1 MLQSVT
7 AMNGFEYIKIAA
19 ERGSKL
25 GLERI
30 TELCKKLE
38 NPQNKTNIIHI
49 AGTNGKGSFGAML
62 SAILG
67 DSGYKAGGFSSPA
80 LTDLT
85 DSFRINGESISA
97 DDFNEVMADIIPI
110 CEDMADKP
118 TEFEVLTAAAYEL
131 FRRKNCDIALI
142 ECGMG
147 GETDSTNVVNQ
158 PVLSVITNIALDHT
172 AFLGGTISKIAR
184 CKAGIIKPSR
194 PVLYGGSDDE
204 ALEIIRSISQKNG
217 SQLTLADKDRV
228 TVLESSIDGVVYSDK
243 AFGRLESP
251 LIGSYQK
258 YNLANVLT
266 AVEILR
272 NEGMN
277 IPENAVKSG
286 ISKAVWQGRF
296 EVVSR
301 NPLII
306 YDGAH
311 NPDGIIQAAES
322 ISTYISGKIALLIGV
337 MADKEYGLYP
347 EILGKFIDKAFTVIP
362 DNPRSLDSDTLAA
375 SFEEKGIAA
384 LSCGSVENGFA
395 QALEYAKKRNIP
407 LIALGSL
414 YMYGEFRQK
423 IKNYELRIM
432 N

>member
-1 MLQSVT
+1 
-7 AMNGFEYIKIAA
+7 MNGFEYIKIAA

-30 TELCKKLE
+30 TELCDRLG
-38 NPQNKTNIIHI
+38 NPQNRTHIIHI

-62 SAILG
+62 STILAE
-67 DSGYKAGGFSSPA
+67 SGYKTGGFSSPA

-97 DDFNEVMADIIPI
+97 DDFNDVMADIIPL
-110 CEDMADKP
+110 CEAMADKP

-131 FRRKNCDIALI
+131 FNRKNCDIALI

-147 GETDSTNVVNQ
+147 GETDSTNVLEY

-172 AFLGGTISKIAR
+172 AFLGGTIEEIAR
-184 CKAGIIKPSR
+184 CKAGIIKPTR
-194 PVLYGGSDDE
+194 PVLYGGNDDG

-228 TVLESSIDGVVYSDK
+228 TVLESDINGIVYSDK
-243 AFGRLESP
+243 AFGRLKSQ

-272 NEGMN
+272 SMEMN
-277 IPENAVKSG
+277 IPDNAVKSG
-286 ISKAVWQGRF
+286 IEKAVWQGRF

-301 NPLII
+301 NPLVI

-347 EILGKFIDKAFTVIP
+347 EILGKFIDKAFAVIP
-362 DNPRSLDSDTLAA
+362 DNPRSLDSDILAA
-375 SFEEKGIAA
+375 AFEAKGINAV
-384 LSCGSVENGFA
+384 SCGSVESGLT
-395 QALEYAKKRNIP
+395 QALEYAKSRNIP

-414 YMYGEFRQK
+414 YMYEEFSQG
-423 IKNYELRIM
+423 IKNYE
-432 N
+432 

>member
-1 MLQSVT
+1 
-7 AMNGFEYIKIAA
+7 MNGFEYIKIAA

-25 GLERI
+25 GLERV
-30 TELCKKLE
+30 TELCERLG
-38 NPQNKTNIIHI
+38 NPQNKTHIIHI

-62 SAILG
+62 SAVLAE
-67 DSGYKAGGFSSPA
+67 SGYKVGGFSSPA

-85 DSFRINGESISA
+85 DSFCINGESIS
-97 DDFNEVMADIIPI
+97 DDNFNEVMADIIPI
-110 CEDMADKP
+110 CDVMADKP

-131 FRRKNCDIALI
+131 FNRKNCDIALI

-147 GETDSTNVVNQ
+147 GETDSTNVVEY

-172 AFLGGTISKIAR
+172 AFLGSTIEEIAK
-184 CKAGIIKPSR
+184 CKAGIIKKTR
-194 PVLYGGSDDE
+194 PVLYGGNDDE
-204 ALEIIRSISQKNG
+204 ALEIIRNISQKNG
-217 SQLTLADKDRV
+217 SQLTLTDKDRV
-228 TVLESSIDGVVYSDK
+228 TVIESDINGVIYSDK
-243 AFGRLESP
+243 AFGRLKSP

-266 AVEILR
+266 AVEILCGL
-272 NEGMN
+272 GMD

-286 ISKAVWQGRF
+286 IEKAVWQGRF

-375 SFEEKGIAA
+375 AFEEKGINAV
-384 LSCGSVENGFA
+384 SCGTVENGLR
-395 QALEYAKKRNIP
+395 QALEYAKSRNIP

-414 YMYGEFRQK
+414 YMYKEFRQCGA
-423 IKNYELRIM
+423 LPDVSFDH
-432 N
+432 

>member
-1 MLQSVT
+1 
-7 AMNGFEYIKIAA
+7 MNGFEYIKIAA

-30 TELCKKLE
+30 TELCDRLG
-38 NPQNKTNIIHI
+38 NPQNKTHIIHI

-62 SAILG
+62 SSVLVE
-67 DSGYKAGGFSSPA
+67 SGYKVGGFSSPA

-85 DSFRINGESISA
+85 DSFCINGKSISA
-97 DDFNEVMADIIPI
+97 DDFNEVMADIIPL
-110 CEDMADKP
+110 CENMADKP

-131 FRRKNCDIALI
+131 FCRENCDIALI

-147 GETDSTNVVNQ
+147 GDTDSTNVVEY

-172 AFLGGTISKIAR
+172 AFLGGTISEIAR

-194 PVLYGGSDDE
+194 PVLYGGNDDE
-204 ALEIIRSISQKNG
+204 TLEIIRSISRKNG

-228 TVLESSIDGVVYSDK
+228 TVVESDINGIIYEDK
-243 AFGRLESP
+243 AFGRLKSA

-272 NEGMN
+272 SMEMN
-277 IPENAVKSG
+277 IPDNAVKSG
-286 ISKAVWQGRF
+286 IEKAVWQGRF

-322 ISTYISGKIALLIGV
+322 IGTYISGKIALLIGV

-347 EILGKFIDKAFTVIP
+347 EILGKFIDKAFTVVP
-362 DNPRSLDSDTLAA
+362 DNPRSLDSDTLATA
-375 SFEEKGIAA
+375 FEAKGIDAV
-384 LSCGSVENGFA
+384 SCGSVENGVR
-395 QALEYAKKRNIP
+395 QALEYAKNHNIP

-414 YMYGEFRQK
+414 YMYGEFRQE

>member
-1 MLQSVT
+1 
-7 AMNGFEYIKIAA
+7 MNGFEYIKIAA

-30 TELCKKLE
+30 TELCDRLG
-38 NPQNKTNIIHI
+38 NPQNKTHIIHI

-62 SAILG
+62 SAVLVE
-67 DSGYKAGGFSSPA
+67 SGYKVGGFSSPA

-85 DSFRINGESISA
+85 DSFCINGKSISA
-97 DDFNEVMADIIPI
+97 GDFNEVMADIIPL

-131 FRRKNCDIALI
+131 FCRENCDIALI

-147 GETDSTNVVNQ
+147 GDTDSTNVVEY

-172 AFLGGTISKIAR
+172 AFLGGTISEIAR

-194 PVLYGGSDDE
+194 PVLYSGNDDE
-204 ALEIIRSISQKNG
+204 ALEIIHSISQKNG
-217 SQLTLADKDRV
+217 SQLIITDKDRV
-228 TVLESSIDGVVYSDK
+228 TVVESDINGIIYEDK
-243 AFGRLESP
+243 AFGRLKSA

-272 NEGMN
+272 SMEMN
-277 IPENAVKSG
+277 IPDNAVKSG
-286 ISKAVWQGRF
+286 IEKAVWQGRF
-296 EVVSR
+296 EVISR

-322 ISTYISGKIALLIGV
+322 IGTYISGKIALLIGV

-347 EILGKFIDKAFTVIP
+347 EILGKFIDKAFAVIP
-362 DNPRSLDSDTLAA
+362 DNPRSLDSDILAA
-375 SFEEKGIAA
+375 AFEENGINAV
-384 LSCGSVENGFA
+384 SCGSVENGFT
-395 QALEYAKKRNIP
+395 QALEYAKSRNIP

-414 YMYGEFRQK
+414 YMYGEFRK
-423 IKNYELRIM
+423 CYAFSAD
-432 N
+432 

>member
-1 MLQSVT
+1 
-7 AMNGFEYIKIAA
+7 MNGFEYIKIAA

-30 TELCKKLE
+30 TELCDRLG
-38 NPQNKTNIIHI
+38 NPQNKTHIIHI

-62 SAILG
+62 SAVLVE
-67 DSGYKAGGFSSPA
+67 SGYKVGGFSSPA
-80 LTDLT
+80 ITDLT
-85 DSFRINGESISA
+85 DSFCINGKSISS
-97 DDFNEVMADIIPI
+97 DDFNEVMADIIPL

-131 FRRKNCDIALI
+131 FNRKNCDIALI

-147 GETDSTNVVNQ
+147 GETDSTNVLDY

-172 AFLGGTISKIAR
+172 AFLGGTISEIAR

-194 PVLYGGSDDE
+194 PVLYGGNDDG

-228 TVLESSIDGVVYSDK
+228 TVLESDINGIVYSDK
-243 AFGRLESP
+243 AFGRLKSQ

-272 NEGMN
+272 SMEMN
-277 IPENAVKSG
+277 IPDSAVKSG
-286 ISKAVWQGRF
+286 IEKAVWQGRF

-301 NPLII
+301 NPLVI

-347 EILGKFIDKAFTVIP
+347 EILGKFIDKAFAVIP

-375 SFEEKGIAA
+375 AFEKKGINAV
-384 LSCGSVENGFA
+384 SCGSVESGLT
-395 QALEYAKKRNIP
+395 QALEYAKSRNIP

-414 YMYGEFRQK
+414 YMYEEFSQG
-423 IKNYELRIM
+423 IKNYE
-432 N
+432 

>member
-1 MLQSVT
+1 
-7 AMNGFEYIKIAA
+7 MNGFEYIKIAA

-30 TELCKKLE
+30 TELCDRLG
-38 NPQNKTNIIHI
+38 NPQNKTHIIHI

-62 SAILG
+62 SAVLVE
-67 DSGYKAGGFSSPA
+67 SGYKVGGFSSPA

-85 DSFRINGESISA
+85 DSFCINGKSISA

-131 FRRKNCDIALI
+131 FCRENCDIALV

-147 GETDSTNVVNQ
+147 GDTDSTNVVEY
-158 PVLSVITNIALDHT
+158 PALSVITNIALDHT
-172 AFLGGTISKIAR
+172 AFLGGTISEIAR

-194 PVLYGGSDDE
+194 PVLYGGNDDE
-204 ALEIIRSISQKNG
+204 ALEIIHSISQKNG
-217 SQLTLADKDRV
+217 SQLIITDKDRV
-228 TVLESSIDGVVYSDK
+228 TVVESDINGIIYEDK
-243 AFGRLESP
+243 AFGRLKSA

-272 NEGMN
+272 SMEMN
-277 IPENAVKSG
+277 IPDNAVKSG
-286 ISKAVWQGRF
+286 IEKAVWQGRF

-311 NPDGIIQAAES
+311 NPNGIIQAAES
-322 ISTYISGKIALLIGV
+322 IGTYISGKIALLIGV

-347 EILGKFIDKAFTVIP
+347 EILGKFIDKAFTVVP
-362 DNPRSLDSDTLAA
+362 DNPRSLDSDILAA
-375 SFEEKGIAA
+375 AFEAKGINAV
-384 LSCGSVENGFA
+384 SCGSVENGVR
-395 QALEYAKKRNIP
+395 QALEYAKSRNIP

-414 YMYGEFRQK
+414 YMYDEFRK
-423 IKNYELRIM
+423 CYAFSAD
-432 N
+432 

>member
-1 MLQSVT
+1 
-7 AMNGFEYIKIAA
+7 MNGFEYIKIAA

-30 TELCKKLE
+30 TELCDRLG
-38 NPQNKTNIIHI
+38 NPQNKTHIIHI

-62 SAILG
+62 SSVLVE
-67 DSGYKAGGFSSPA
+67 SGYKVGGFSSPA

-85 DSFRINGESISA
+85 DSFCINGKSISA
-97 DDFNEVMADIIPI
+97 DDFNEVMADIIPL

-118 TEFEVLTAAAYEL
+118 TEFEVLPAAAYEL
-131 FRRKNCDIALI
+131 FCRENCDIALI

-147 GETDSTNVVNQ
+147 GDTDSTNVVEY

-172 AFLGGTISKIAR
+172 AFLGGTISEIAR

-194 PVLYGGSDDE
+194 PVLYGGNDDE
-204 ALEIIRSISQKNG
+204 ALEIIHSISRKNG
-217 SQLTLADKDRV
+217 SQLIITDKDRV
-228 TVLESSIDGVVYSDK
+228 TVVESDINGIIYEDK
-243 AFGRLESP
+243 AFGRLKSP

-266 AVEILR
+266 AVEILHSM
-272 NEGMN
+272 EMN
-277 IPENAVKSG
+277 IPDNAVKLG
-286 ISKAVWQGRF
+286 IEKAVWQGRF

-322 ISTYISGKIALLIGV
+322 IGTYISGKIALLIGV

-375 SFEEKGIAA
+375 AFEEKGINAV
-384 LSCGSVENGFA
+384 SCGSVENGVR
-395 QALEYAKKRNIP
+395 QALEYAKSRNIP

-414 YMYGEFRQK
+414 YMYGEFRK
-423 IKNYELRIM
+423 CYAFSAD
-432 N
+432 